1 MKPILLS
8 IFLAILGLVSV
19 QAGDAP
25 PPGPIYVVAYVD
37 VLAGAAPQATL
48 LLEQYRDASRRE
60 PGARGVDLYE
70 QKGRAN
76 GFALVEVW
84 QDNAAYER
92 HGKAAAAA
100 QLIDALKL
108 LQLGPWDVRAHTTY
122 AGDSA
127 ALANAKTNADADADA
142 RAGAITLLVH
152 VDVPP
157 PFLSDS
163 EKILSAYIDSSRKDA
178 GLLHFAML
186 RAFPP
191 RINHFTVM
199 QTWANDAALEAHQK
213 AAHTRAYRAD
223 LGPKL
228 GALYDERAYQKVN

>member
-8 IFLAILGLVSV
+8 IFLAILSFVTV

-48 LLEQYRDASRRE
+48 LLERYRDASRRE

-76 GFALVEVW
+76 GFALVEMW

-92 HGKAAAAA
+92 HGKATAAA
-100 QLIDALKL
+100 QLTDALKL

-127 ALANAKTNADADADA
+127 ALANADA

-178 GLLHFAML
+178 GLLHFAMF

-223 LGPKL
+223 LAPKL

>member
-8 IFLAILGLVSV
+8 IFLAILGLVTV
-19 QAGDAP
+19 RAGDAP

-48 LLEQYRDASRRE
+48 SLEQYRDASRRE
-60 PGARGVDLYE
+60 PGARGVDLYK

-76 GFALVEVW
+76 GFALTEVW

-100 QLIDALKL
+100 QLTDALKL

-122 AGDSA
+122 AGDAA
-127 ALANAKTNADADADA
+127 ALANANADAG
-142 RAGAITLLVH
+142 AGAITLLVH

-157 PFLSDS
+157 PFLADS
-163 EKILSAYIDSSRKDA
+163 EKILSAYIDSSRRDA
-178 GLLHFAML
+178 GLLHFAMF
-186 RAFPP
+186 RALAP

-199 QTWANDAALEAHQK
+199 QTWENEAALEAHQK
-213 AAHTRAYRAD
+213 AAHTRSYRAN
-223 LGPKL
+223 LAPNL
-228 GALYDERAYQKVN
+228 GALYDERAYQKVVP